1 MRVGIDY
8 RSALVN
14 REGIGR
20 TSRELVRALVGHG
33 FGGNLGLFAYTAAR
47 SQFTRSELGIGD
59 SKAELCRLRMPS
71 SWVPRLLDWTG
82 KGVDDLVGGCDV
94 YHHTQPNALKVRE
107 AVEVVTVFD
116 CIWAHDAEGP
126 GGPGYLR
133 PEDALRMQEAIKT
146 LVQRARI
153 VLVPCEF
160 VGAEVVMNLG
170 VSPARVRVTNLGCDH
185 VLEHLPPAGFGPA
198 PQPYILTVARVDAR
212 KNHLRMLHAFE
223 NLVKEGLP
231 HDWIIA
237 GLPGHGHEAFSKAL
251 ADSPAASRVHWHQSV
266 GEAALIKL
274 YSQASLFL
282 WASLN
287 EGFGLPPL
295 EAMACG
301 TPVITSLVTAMPEVC
316 GNGAFLVEP
325 TDEERIF
332 EAARRL
338 LTEPDLAEEYRTLG
352 LRRSRQFSWKDC
364 AKDTLLAYQAA
375 MDMGDEEPS
384 MQRLFV

>member
-33 FGGNLGLFAYTAAR
+33 FGGNLGLFGYTAAA
-47 SQFTRSELGIGD
+47 SQFSRKELGIAA
-59 SKAELCRLRMPS
+59 SKAELCRLRLPS
-71 SWVPRLLDWTG
+71 RWLPRLLDWTG

-94 YHHTQPNALKVRE
+94 YHHTQPSALPVRD

-116 CIWAHDAEGP
+116 CIWAHDSEGP
-126 GGPGYLR
+126 GGPDYLR
-133 PEDALRMQEAIKT
+133 PEDAAQMKATIQG
-146 LVQRARI
+146 LVKRAKVI
-153 VLVPCEF
+153 LVPCEF

-170 VSPARVRVTNLGCDH
+170 VSPARVRVTSLGCDH
-185 VLEHLPPAGFGPA
+185 VLEHLPPGGYGP
-198 PQPYILTVARVDAR
+198 PPKPYILTVARVDTR
-212 KNHLRMLHAFE
+212 KNHLRILRAFE
-223 NLVKEGLP
+223 NLVREGLP

-237 GLPGHGHEAFSKAL
+237 GPPGHGHELFSQAL
-251 ADSPAASRVHWHQSV
+251 ADSPAASRVHWRKRV
-266 GEAALIKL
+266 GEAELVRL

-282 WASLN
+282 WPSLN

-301 TPVITSLVTAMPEVC
+301 TPVVTSLVTAMPEVC
-316 GNGAFLVEP
+316 GNAAFLVEP

-332 EAARRL
+332 EASRRL
-338 LTEPDLAEEYRTLG
+338 LTEPDLAQEYTTLG
-352 LRRSRQFSWKDC
+352 LQRSRQFSWRDC

-375 MDMGDEEPS
+375 LDMGDEEPS